1 VKNFNIVIIGGG
13 AAGVAAAISA
23 SNSNPGK
30 TVAIIKKEKITL
42 VPCGIPYIIN
52 RLSSVEDD
60 IMPDTG
66 LLNLGVEFVHTE
78 VVGRNDK
85 VLQLANGEEV
95 GFEKLIIAVG
105 SIPVKPPIKGIDLEG
120 VFIVNKDIDYLRGL
134 REAAKKA
141 KKVVVIGGGY
151 VGVEFADEL
160 LADGK
165 QVSICE
171 RLPNLLPMSM
181 DPEFSELLEAD
192 LKLRKADLRLG
203 CSVSEIEKH
212 GKALKV
218 KFADGAELET
228 DMVLVSVGARPNV
241 GLAQKMGLKVDEKRG
256 ILIDEYMRT
265 SEKGIFAAG
274 DCVVKS
280 CCCTGESQPIM
291 LASTACAQG
300 RLAGANIYSI
310 KVVRTFSGILGTFST
325 KIGKMAFGASGL
337 NEKQVKDIGMDYVV
351 GTAEVPDRHPGK
363 FKDTSKLF
371 VKLIYARYSH
381 TLLGGQVKG
390 GDSVGELVNVL
401 AVMIQ
406 NKMTDMEVDALQ
418 IGTHPLLT
426 SSPVVYPIIKAT
438 ADAIVKWFK

>member
-1 VKNFNIVIIGGG
+1 VKTFNIVIIGGG

-30 TVAIIKKEKITL
+30 TVAIVKKEKTTL

-66 LLNLGVEFVHTE
+66 LLNLGVEFVYAE
-78 VVGRNDK
+78 VIGRNGK

-95 GFEKLIIAVG
+95 GFEKLIIATG

-120 VFIVNKDIDYLRGL
+120 VFIVNKDMEYLRGL
-134 REAAKKA
+134 REATKKA

-160 LADGK
+160 LADNK

-171 RLPNLLPMSM
+171 RLSNLLPMSM
-181 DPEFSELLEAD
+181 DTEFSELLEAD
-192 LKLRKADLRLG
+192 LKLRKADLRLDT
-203 CSVSEIEKH
+203 SVSAIEKH

-218 KFADGAELET
+218 KFADGGELET
-228 DMVLVSVGARPNV
+228 DMVIVSVGARPEI
-241 GLAQKMGLKVDEKRG
+241 GLAQKMGIKVDEKHG

-265 SEKGIFAAG
+265 SEKDIFAVG
-274 DCVVKS
+274 DCVVKRS
-280 CCCTGESQPIM
+280 CYTGDNWPIM

-300 RLAGANIYSI
+300 RLAGSNIYSI
-310 KVVRTFSGILGTFST
+310 KVVRTFSGVLGTFST
-325 KIGKMAFGASGL
+325 KIGKMALGASGL
-337 NEKQVKDIGMDYVV
+337 NEKQAKDIGMDYVV
-351 GTAEVPDRHPGK
+351 GIAQVPDRHPGK

-371 VKLIYARYSH
+371 VKLIYSRYSH
-381 TLLGGQVKG
+381 ILLGGQVMG

-438 ADAIVKWFK
+438 ADAIGKWFK